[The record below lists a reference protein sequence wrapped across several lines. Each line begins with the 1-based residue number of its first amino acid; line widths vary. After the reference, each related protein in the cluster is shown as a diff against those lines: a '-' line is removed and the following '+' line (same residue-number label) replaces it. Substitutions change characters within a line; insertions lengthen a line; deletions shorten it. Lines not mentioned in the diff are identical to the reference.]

1 MIASNS
7 AGHLKY
13 VGACDQYDEPIATSW
28 SLVTDY
34 SALIMIVQENVN
46 HVQQRYRLSTWKMQD
61 SCGDKFNFLV

>member
-1 MIASNS
+1 MITSNS

-13 VGACDQYDEPIATSW
+13 VGACDQYDERIATSW

-46 HVQQRYRLSTWKMQD
+46 HVHNVTVCPHGKCKIRAGTNLIS
-61 SCGDKFNFLV
+61 